1 MSKTTEEFMGKL
13 EEMGFDPEFLE
24 LFKEEELF
32 CLHQNC
38 EAKNSIVQVTV
49 SLDSETDLPEI
60 FQQSKQFGQVIA
72 HLDNSNGNRAK
83 ICFNLI
89 FAVKD
94 DGMTRLN
101 GFFSGKNYIKEVK
114 ILP

>member
-1 MSKTTEEFMGKL
+1 MSKSTEDITDKL
-13 EEMGFDPEFLE
+13 EEQGFDPEFLE
-24 LFKEEELF
+24 LLKEEELS
-32 CLHQNC
+32 CLNQHC
-38 EAKNSIVQVTV
+38 EAKDSIVQVTV
-49 SLDSETDLPEI
+49 SLDSEADLPEI
-60 FQQSKQFGQVIA
+60 FQQSKQFGQVVA

-94 DGMTRLN
+94 DGMTKLK
-101 GFFSGKNYIKEVK
+101 GFFSGKNYTKKVK